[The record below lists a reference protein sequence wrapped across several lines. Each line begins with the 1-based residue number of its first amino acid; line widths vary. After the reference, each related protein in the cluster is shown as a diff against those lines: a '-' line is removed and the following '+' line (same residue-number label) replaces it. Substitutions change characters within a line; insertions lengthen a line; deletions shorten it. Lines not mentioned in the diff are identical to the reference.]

1 MRRCFKHRLTLSD
14 ISMAAARFAGILTV
28 VGSGCAIA
36 GSFLPWIAATDPAT
50 GITLTKAGI
59 DGHYAMAVD
68 LMALITAAIGGFVL
82 SRQQA
87 PAAVA
92 LAIIALALAQ
102 LGLVIFVGSNL
113 SRGVV
118 QLQAVGAIASLG
130 LGMYLTA
137 MGTVAELVG
146 GTLAWT
152 KGSLRTS
159 T

>member
-1 MRRCFKHRLTLSD
+1 M
-14 ISMAAARFAGILTV
+14 

-36 GSFLPWIAATDPAT
+36 GSFLPWIVATDPAT

-59 DGHYAMAVD
+59 DGHYAMVVD
-68 LMALITAAIGGFVL
+68 LMALIGAAIGGFVV

-87 PAAVA
+87 PLAVA

-118 QLQAVGAIASLG
+118 QLQAAGAVASLG
-130 LGMYLTA
+130 FGLYLTA
-137 MGTVAELVG
+137 MGAIIELIG
-146 GTLAWT
+146 GILAWT

-159 T
+159 V